1 MTLWKRGE
9 TRKPQRWMRKKEEVE
24 RKTLKNLRRMNWKK
38 LTREEIG
45 GLVSKMLLTQS
56 KMRPRTSQMV
66 YSKCVPLNK
75 CSKIRK
81 DKDKVI
87 IAEWKKDTTRRTE
100 RKVLERDSEGEREQM
115 NKKHEKE

>member
-45 GLVSKMLLTQS
+45 GLVSKMLITLS
-56 KMRPRTSQMV
+56 KMMPRTSQMV
-66 YSKCVPLNK
+66 YSKCAPLNK

-87 IAEWKKDTTRRTE
+87 IAEWKKDTTRRIE
-100 RKVLERDSEGEREQM
+100 RKVLERDSEGQR
-115 NKKHEKE
+115 